1 LVTLWKKWNKIMKQ
15 LELLRKM
22 HDEQKKAQ
30 AECFMQDLTNNV
42 KELINKL
49 R

>member
-1 LVTLWKKWNKIMKQ
+1 MKQ